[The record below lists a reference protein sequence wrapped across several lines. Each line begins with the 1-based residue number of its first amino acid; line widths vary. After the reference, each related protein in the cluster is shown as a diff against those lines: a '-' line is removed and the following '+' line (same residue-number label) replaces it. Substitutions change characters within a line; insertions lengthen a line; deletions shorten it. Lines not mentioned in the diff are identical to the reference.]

1 MQAPLQD
8 LEELEKQAFRRFY
21 DDGLLDLLLG
31 LMMVG
36 MSLGYYV
43 QEWLDSEVA
52 GLSAMLGVAVVLV
65 ATLKVSRT
73 RLLDS
78 RLGRF
83 TPADRR
89 RRKIRRTRLALL
101 GSAALGVI
109 AFALGAVGQS
119 DGQSMASVEVLLPLL
134 WFVNATVVLGITA
147 YLLDV
152 PRFALY
158 GILFGLVGPLQI
170 WPDVLWDV
178 RVPPPLAFG
187 LPAMPIIAIG
197 LWRLMRFLR
206 DYPVQRRQDAVGRPA
221 G

>member
-89 RRKIRRTRLALL
+89 RRKIHRTRLALL

>member
-65 ATLKVSRT
+65 AILKVSRT

-89 RRKIRRTRLALL
+89 RRKIHRTRLALL